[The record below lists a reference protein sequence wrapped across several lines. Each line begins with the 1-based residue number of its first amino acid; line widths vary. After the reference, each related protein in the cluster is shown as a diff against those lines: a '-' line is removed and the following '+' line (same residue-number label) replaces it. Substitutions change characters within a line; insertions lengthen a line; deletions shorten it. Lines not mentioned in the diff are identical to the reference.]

1 MKYYYSFLIFAAIVL
16 LAGQFLIIK
25 EAEEKHQAKK
35 QYTQI
40 ERIITLSVES
50 QNSYLFHSV
59 LWLWLRVN
67 NYFRPFFIL

>member
-1 MKYYYSFLIFAAIVL
+1 MKYNYLFLIFAAIVL

-50 QNSYLFHSV
+50 Q
-59 LWLWLRVN
+59 
-67 NYFRPFFIL
+67 

>member
-1 MKYYYSFLIFAAIVL
+1 

-25 EAEEKHQAKK
+25 EAEEKYQAKK

-50 QNSYLFHSV
+50 QYLP
-59 LWLWLRVN
+59 L
-67 NYFRPFFIL
+67 PFCALALA